1 MSRLHRQKLRAR
13 ARDEHAQFKRGEDP
27 LLQDLV
33 ALKKQQ
39 VTSTPAPIKPSR
51 AKRSR
56 RKAVRKSKAKAKP
69 MRKTKAKAKPK

>member
-13 ARDEHAQFKRGEDP
+13 ARDEHAQFTRGEDP

-33 ALKKQQ
+33 ALTKQQ
-39 VTSTPAPIKPSR
+39 VADGSVKPAR

-56 RKAVRKSKAKAKP
+56 RKAVRK
-69 MRKTKAKAKPK
+69 TKAKAKPK